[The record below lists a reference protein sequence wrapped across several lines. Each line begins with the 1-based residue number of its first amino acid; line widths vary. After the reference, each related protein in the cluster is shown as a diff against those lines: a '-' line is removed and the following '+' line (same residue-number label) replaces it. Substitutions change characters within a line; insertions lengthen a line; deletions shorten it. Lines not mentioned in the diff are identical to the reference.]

1 MGVLVEA
8 KNLYIGYKNEP
19 VIKNASFKIYT
30 KDFVFLTG
38 VSGSGK
44 TTIIKSL
51 YGEAPIINGSLIV
64 GGIELN

>member
-19 VIKNASFKIYT
+19 IIKNANFKVYT

-44 TTIIKSL
+44 TTIIK
-51 YGEAPIINGSLIV
+51 
-64 GGIELN
+64 